1 VSDAA
6 PRVALVT
13 GAASGIGAAVARRLA
28 GTGMRLLLHTR
39 ARRDA
44 LEAVA
49 RDCAAQGA
57 EFRLSLGDLAE
68 PEIAPRL
75 VDQAIQSFGRLDWL
89 VANAGF
95 ALRRPIGALDAAGFE
110 HSLGANLVSLFRLVD
125 RAHPWLARS
134 PQGRIV
140 ALSSFV
146 AHVFRGGDHFPASAA
161 AKRGIE
167 GLARSLAAQ
176 FAPEGVTVNCVVPG
190 YIRKD
195 EGTET
200 ALDPERWRQVTER
213 IPLGRVG
220 VPDEIAA
227 LVVFLLSADAA
238 YVTGQ
243 CIHVDGGL
251 TL

>member
-1 VSDAA
+1 
-6 PRVALVT
+6 
-13 GAASGIGAAVARRLA
+13 
-28 GTGMRLLLHTR
+28 
-39 ARRDA
+39 
-44 LEAVA
+44 VA
-49 RDCAAQGA
+49 RDCAARGA
-57 EFRLSLGDLAE
+57 ECRLSLGDLGDAE
-68 PEIAPRL
+68 TAPRL
-75 VDQAIQSFGRLDWL
+75 VDEATAAFGRLDWL

-95 ALRRPIGALDAAGFE
+95 ALRRPIGALDALQFE
-110 HSLGANLVSLFRLVD
+110 QSLDANLVSLFRLVD
-125 RAHPWLARS
+125 RAHSWLARS

-176 FAPEGVTVNCVVPG
+176 LAAQGVTVNCVVPG
-190 YIRKD
+190 YVRKD
-195 EGTET
+195 AGTET
-200 ALDPERWRQVTER
+200 ALDPERWREVAGR

-220 VPDEIAA
+220 LPEEVAA
-227 LVVFLLSADAA
+227 VVAFLLSADAG
-238 YVTGQ
+238 YLTGQ